1 MTTGRGRDD
10 TAAPRHIVQRRDLV
24 ERAPHLER
32 ARRLESLDLEIDV
45 GPEIRRQ
52 KWRTL
57 ERGARAVS
65 VDDPARSDQ
74 IRDGRLPQ
82 HRATILRREGPALER
97 GAVRRRG
104 APSRGGD

>member
-10 TAAPRHIVQRRDLV
+10 AAASRRIVQRRDLV
-24 ERAPHLER
+24 ERAAHLER
-32 ARRLESLDLEIDV
+32 ARRLESLDLEVDV

-57 ERGARAVS
+57 ERGAREVS

-74 IRDGRLPQ
+74 VRDGRLPQ
-82 HRATILRREGPALER
+82 HGATVL
-97 GAVRRRG
+97 RRG
-104 APSRGGD
+104 AADPGRGA